1 MPLACSVQDPLHGDN
16 YSKMNINESSR
27 RSSLITARRNS
38 LLSALS
44 VFEFS
49 TLPSFSSRTEHNEDI
64 DPFAPLS
71 IDDAFQTK
79 SLAKRSLG
87 TLNSSYGHI
96 LTDRSESSGGT
107 APSMMSS
114 HGSVSAAPVYP
125 SHTGNPPY
133 FQDAMNSNYH
143 GFDGTPFDSFLS
155 TTPALTRSFSSH
167 MDESALEEEE
177 GDDENE
183 DALDSQRFK
192 RFHEEKW
199 SHRYEELLVFH
210 REFGHSAVPHTFPRN
225 PQLAR
230 WVKRQRRQY
239 KLRCDSRPSTMTLE
253 RLDMLNSIGFVWDS
267 HDVNWREKVTALDDF
282 RREHGHCN
290 VPSNYTDKKLATWVK
305 CQRRQYK
312 LHIDQ
317 KPSAMTEQRI
327 AELEKRGFEWEIR
340 STSGKGKSVAESN
353 FAPCSYQSPS
363 SL

>member
-1 MPLACSVQDPLHGDN
+1 MPLEYTVQDPFQWDN
-16 YSKMNINESSR
+16 HSKVNMNEPGR
-27 RSSLITARRNS
+27 RNSLIAARRNS

-49 TLPSFSSRTEHNEDI
+49 VLPSFSSRTEHHEDI
-64 DPFAPLS
+64 DPFAPIS
-71 IDDAFQTK
+71 IDDGYHSK
-79 SLAKRSLG
+79 SFAKRQLG
-87 TLNSSYGHI
+87 TLNPAYGHV

-107 APSMMSS
+107 TPSIASS
-114 HGSVSAAPVYP
+114 HGSESAAPVYP
-125 SHTGNPPY
+125 SHPGNSLF
-133 FQDAMNSNYH
+133 FQDGINSNH
-143 GFDGTPFDSFLS
+143 HTFDDAPFDAFASA
-155 TTPALTRSFSSH
+155 TPALASSFSSNT
-167 MDESALEEEE
+167 DESALEEVDTE
-177 GDDENE
+177 GENE
-183 DALDSQRFK
+183 GALDSQRFK

-199 SHRYEELLVFH
+199 SHRYKELLAFH

-253 RLDMLNSIGFVWDS
+253 RLEMLDSVGFVWDS
-267 HDVNWREKVTALDDF
+267 HDVNWREKLMALDDF
-282 RREHGHCN
+282 HREHGHCN

-327 AELEKRGFEWEIR
+327 TELEKRGFEWEIR
-340 STSGKGKSVAESN
+340 STAGKTKSATSPD
-353 FAPCSYQSPS
+353 FASCSY
-363 SL
+363 